1 MKVFLFLFLII
12 SNGYAQ
18 QVLQGKIIDN
28 KNHGISFA
36 SIGIIG
42 KKDGTLSLEN
52 GDFVLKLTNSNNDD
66 SLKISYLGFKSISL
80 CLKNLR
86 LDSSQKFILIPQ
98 EFPLNEVLVKP
109 KKVKYKFLGSTNY
122 YKGNC
127 SGFADAEGNWKGSE
141 AAILIK
147 NNKKILFESFQFYVV
162 QNKYKD
168 SLLFR
173 LNFYKNNNGLV
184 GETILQKPIIFK
196 LGIQQGEFKLLLD
209 SYQIFTNSDFF
220 VSLECL
226 MDEMEM
232 SKFCYAGSPFVHS
245 FVKVKAF
252 SKWQSSVGRRN
263 GGGGGDF
270 NLKIAMLED

>member
-1 MKVFLFLFLII
+1 M
-12 SNGYAQ
+12 NGYAQ
-18 QVLQGKIIDN
+18 QDLKGIITDN
-28 KNHGISFA
+28 KSNPISFA

-52 GDFVLKLTNSNNDD
+52 GNFSLKISDSNQND
-66 SLKISYLGFKSISL
+66 SLKISYIGYKSITF

-86 LDSSQKFILIPQ
+86 FDTAQKFTLIPQ
-98 EFPLNEVLVKP
+98 AFSLNEVLVKP
-109 KKVKYKFLGSTNY
+109 KKIKYKYLGSTNY

-127 SGFADAEGNWKGSE
+127 SGFSDVDGNWKGSE

-147 NNKKILFESFQFYVV
+147 NSKKIVLESFQFYVV
-162 QNKYKD
+162 QNKYTD
-168 SLLFR
+168 SLQFR
-173 LNFYKNNNGLV
+173 LNFYKNANGLV

-209 SYQIFTNSDFF
+209 SYQIVTKSDFF

-226 MDEMEM
+226 MDEMEI

-270 NLKIAMLED
+270 NLKVALLED